1 MPKICFYEPSE
12 GRSVMPT
19 DYSDYVI
26 FFVAA
31 LLAVVGAGLLRVG
44 LMNHNRRGRL
54 FIALGIAFGIAA
66 VLIAV
71 LRAVKIGG

>member
-1 MPKICFYEPSE
+1 
-12 GRSVMPT
+12 MPT
-19 DYSDYVI
+19 DYV
-26 FFVAA
+26 FFVVV

-44 LMNHNRRGRL
+44 LMNLNARKGRL

-66 VLIAV
+66 VLILV

>member
-1 MPKICFYEPSE
+1 
-12 GRSVMPT
+12 MPT

-26 FFVAA
+26 FVALL

-44 LMNHNRRGRL
+44 FMNLEPPEDARKGRL
-54 FIALGIAFGIAA
+54 LIALGIAFGIAA
-66 VLIAV
+66 VLILV

>member
-1 MPKICFYEPSE
+1 MPSD
-12 GRSVMPT
+12 T
-19 DYSDYVI
+19 DYVI

-44 LMNHNRRGRL
+44 LMNLNARGRL

-66 VLIAV
+66 VLILV
-71 LRAVKIGG
+71 LRTVKIGG